1 MWGFGLCT
9 LHLFSPE
16 KNSGGIWIKILDKSK
31 DTSFH
36 VEFWEVCPGP
46 VCGSQQTGK
55 GRTVCL
61 NEEGVKELACL
72 SSPSLYP
79 SVHGAQTNLKI
90 GLPVLEKP

>member
-1 MWGFGLCT
+1 MGLWA
-9 LHLFSPE
+9 LHFTPFLSR
-16 KNSGGIWIKILDKSK
+16 KNSGGMWIKILDKSK

-36 VEFWEVCPGP
+36 LEFWEVCPGP
-46 VCGSQQTGK
+46 VCGK

-72 SSPSLYP
+72 SSPSLCP